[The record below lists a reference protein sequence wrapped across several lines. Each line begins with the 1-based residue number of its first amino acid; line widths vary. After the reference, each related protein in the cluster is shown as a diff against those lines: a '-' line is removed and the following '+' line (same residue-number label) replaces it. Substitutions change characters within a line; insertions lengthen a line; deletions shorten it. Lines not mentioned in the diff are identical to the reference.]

1 MVKALTLNEIAVLPQ
16 KIIDRKTI
24 VLKSRFNSTTAK
36 LMCEKMKDIM
46 FASLGFSK
54 PEEMRL
60 ISVGKFYEPYLIV
73 GGKYSIDHCRKQVFT
88 IKVDGETLD
97 IVIFDK
103 KLKPKTLSDT
113 FKKIEIESEAHFH
126 YEDETYCILD
136 KTGREVTSEQIPY
149 APFEAQAIEKLAEVN
164 TKLGEIE
171 ISPDEEINFLRS
183 RIVKRPLH
191 VGEVTREIFEVSDR
205 SIVYVPIYQLTFQNT
220 KTGNGAIMKIDGISG
235 EIVIEKDLPEDKNY
249 GEVDQNVD
257 EERITLPF

>member
-1 MVKALTLNEIAVLPQ
+1 LVKALTLTEIAVLPQ

-36 LMCEKMKDIM
+36 LMCEKMKYIM

-54 PEEMRL
+54 PEEMQL

-73 GGKYSIDHCRKQVFT
+73 GGKYSIDYCRKQVFT
-88 IKVDGETLD
+88 IKVEEEALD
-97 IVIFDK
+97 IVLFDK
-103 KLKPKTLSDT
+103 KLKPKTLSYT
-113 FKKIEIESEAHFH
+113 FIEIEGEAHFH

-136 KTGREVTSEQIPY
+136 KTGREVSSEQIPF
-149 APFEAQAIEKLAEVN
+149 APSEAQPIEKLINVN

-183 RIVKRPLH
+183 RIVNRPSH

-205 SIVYVPIYQLTFQNT
+205 SIVYVPMYQLTFQNI
-220 KTGNGAIMKIDGISG
+220 KTGKRAIMKIDGISG
-235 EIVIEKDLPEDKNY
+235 KIFIEQDLPEDKNY
-249 GEVDQNVD
+249 RDVDQNFD
-257 EERITLPF
+257 DRRITLPL